1 MKNNRY
7 EELLSAVKNSSAELS
22 NKYQSSITC
31 KPGCHSCCLPKV
43 TISKIEKTI
52 INEYIQKTPKI
63 RIHLQRL
70 EKENP
75 HQSTRCRMLDKE
87 GLCGI
92 YDVRPLICRTHGLP
106 ILFQE
111 KEQWFA
117 DVCSLNF
124 MDYSIENL
132 EQDDFILVD
141 ILNQHLALSNIE
153 EGFDDER
160 FELRLSTILTQN

>member
-1 MKNNRY
+1 M
-7 EELLSAVKNSSAELS
+7 LSK
-22 NKYQSSITC
+22 
-31 KPGCHSCCLPKV
+31 
-43 TISKIEKTI
+43 
-52 INEYIQKTPKI
+52 
-63 RIHLQRL
+63 HLQRL

-75 HQSTRCRMLDKE
+75 HQSTRCQMLDKE

-92 YDVRPLICRTHGLP
+92 YDVRPLICRTHGFP

-160 FELRLSTILTQN
+160 FELRLSTILTPN